1 MFTKK
6 LNVLDAGS
14 PAVANGGGIFI
25 ADRDV
30 IVYKKVAVV
39 QSFDGDYDPADEDAT
54 IKEYGIAKLW
64 IPEGTK
70 VFLGETVCRASLV
83 EVLEIIGLQQGKSF
97 DQAWSVY
104 DPDFVYTRFQ
114 KAVPTHSFCTK
125 PYTCASGIHFF
136 RTYHEALNY

>member
-6 LNVLDAGS
+6 LNVMDAGS
-14 PAVANGGGIFI
+14 PAVFNGGGIFL

-30 IVYKKVAVV
+30 IVYKQVAVEFQGADDV
-39 QSFDGDYDPADEDAT
+39 ASEDEFVDY
-54 IKEYGIAKLW
+54 KQYGIAKLW

-70 VFLGETVCRASLV
+70 VFLGETVCRASLAW
-83 EVLEIIGLQQGKSF
+83 VLEIIGLKEGKSF

-114 KAVPTHSFCTK
+114 KAVPKRSFCTK